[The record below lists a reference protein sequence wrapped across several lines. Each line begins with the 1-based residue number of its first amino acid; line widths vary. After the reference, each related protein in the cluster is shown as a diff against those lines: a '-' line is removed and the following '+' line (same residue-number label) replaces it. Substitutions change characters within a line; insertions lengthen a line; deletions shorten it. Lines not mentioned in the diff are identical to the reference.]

1 MTLND
6 PVYIE
11 AAQALARRMMG
22 EGGTTTEERL
32 DYGFRLCLSRKPN
45 RTEAARLLALFGETH
60 PTYAADSELAKQMAT
75 IPIGPVPPG
84 TDVVDLATLTVI
96 GNIILNLDEML
107 MKR

>member
-1 MTLND
+1 
-6 PVYIE
+6 
-11 AAQALARRMMG
+11 
-22 EGGTTTEERL
+22 
-32 DYGFRLCLSRKPN
+32 
-45 RTEAARLLALFGETH
+45 
-60 PTYAADSELAKQMAT
+60 MAT